1 MTREFYNFKPKKNL
15 YDGAEDGFYKFNMEV
30 IIPKIGKH
38 IIFNNIM
45 ARPIWEFDSVF
56 QKKISDEIGGVKTI
70 FFENDNMPSYKYM
83 NLDVYVYSDNVDGC
97 AVNIIVAAGESQP
110 SRFKIILLGYA
121 IEK

>member
-56 QKKISDEIGGVKTI
+56 QKQISDEISGVKTI
-70 FFENDNMPSYKYM
+70 SYENDNMPSYKYM
-83 NLDVYVYSDNVDGC
+83 NLDVYVYSDNIDGC

>member
-1 MTREFYNFKPKKNL
+1 MMREFYNFKPKKIL
-15 YDGAEDGFYKFNMEV
+15 YDGTEERFYKFNMGI
-30 IIPKIGKH
+30 IIPKIGKY

-45 ARPIWEFDSVF
+45 ARPISVF
-56 QKKISDEIGGVKTI
+56 QKQISDEISGVKTI
-70 FFENDNMPSYKYM
+70 SYENDNMPSYKYM
-83 NLDVYVYSDNVDGC
+83 NLDMYVYSDNIDGC

>member
-56 QKKISDEIGGVKTI
+56 KNKFPMK
-70 FFENDNMPSYKYM
+70 
-83 NLDVYVYSDNVDGC
+83 L
-97 AVNIIVAAGESQP
+97 AVLKQLFMKMIICLHINI
-110 SRFKIILLGYA
+110 
-121 IEK
+121 

>member
-15 YDGAEDGFYKFNMEV
+15 YDGTEDGFYKFNME
-30 IIPKIGKH
+30 IDIPKTGKH
-38 IIFNNIM
+38 IIFYNM
-45 ARPIWEFDSVF
+45 TAKPIWEFDSIF
-56 QKKISDEIGGVKTI
+56 QRKISDEISGVKTI
-70 FFENDNMPSYKYM
+70 SHENDNMLSYKYM

-110 SRFKIILLGYA
+110 SKFKIILLGYA